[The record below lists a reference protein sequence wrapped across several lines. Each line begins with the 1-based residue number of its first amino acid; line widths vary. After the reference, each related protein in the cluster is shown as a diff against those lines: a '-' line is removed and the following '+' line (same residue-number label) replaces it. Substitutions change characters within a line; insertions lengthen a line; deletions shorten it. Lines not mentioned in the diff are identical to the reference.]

1 MAINNYGDIAINEG
15 DLSSLY
21 DLIEKQANL
30 ERAVLTMEDGLKVAK
45 QELRAVS
52 EEELPSLMQL
62 CGIEAFTTKE
72 GLSVSVKET
81 IRASIPKNKTLQAME
96 WLRSKGHE
104 GLIKHS
110 IALDFGRGED
120 EEASALYGFLID
132 QGLQPEETFK
142 VHPQTLGA
150 FVREQLAE
158 GEDLPMELLG
168 VHRQT
173 KAKIKGV

>member
-15 DLSSLY
+15 DLSSLS
-21 DLIEKQANL
+21 DLIEKQDTLEQAVMAMEENL
-30 ERAVLTMEDGLKVAK
+30 RVTK
-45 QELRAVS
+45 QELRVVA

-62 CGIEAFTTKE
+62 CGIESFTTKE
-72 GLSVSVKET
+72 GLSVSVKEI
-81 IRASIPKNKTLQAME
+81 IRASIPKNKTLQAMA
-96 WLRSKGHE
+96 WLREKGHS
-104 GLIKHS
+104 GLIKHA

-120 EEASALYGFLID
+120 EEASKLYGFLID